1 MSERQIT
8 ITVDATPDGAAA
20 LFGAYVGLM
29 KRLFPED
36 DTKWRAL
43 RNAAEIVRWQDDP
56 KFQVAIQ
63 SAVYRARKD

>member
-1 MSERQIT
+1 MTTRQVT
-8 ITVDATPDGAAA
+8 VTVDATPDGADA

-29 KRLFPED
+29 NRLFPDD

-43 RNAAEIVRWQDDP
+43 HNAAEIVRWKDDP
-56 KFQVAIQ
+56 EFQVAIQ